1 MSSDKIEHTAGTL
14 YKIKFNCDYGKIFF
28 PIGSSLCIIILRI
41 FEMYQ
46 SFSKCVMRQNPIL
59 IHLVFPYYICLPND
73 VLCNSAIWVDNTAL
87 NSHHVA
93 NHQTSNLILKI
104 KVIKKYLFF
113 SPAACWFWSVKISYL
128 ILSIQAPTLKAVIQ
142 NLFKKDCFEHSNFI
156 TEHQWSLTENVL

>member
-28 PIGSSLCIIILRI
+28 PIGSSLCIIILQI

-73 VLCNSAIWVDNTAL
+73 VLCKSAI
-87 NSHHVA
+87 
-93 NHQTSNLILKI
+93 
-104 KVIKKYLFF
+104 
-113 SPAACWFWSVKISYL
+113 
-128 ILSIQAPTLKAVIQ
+128 
-142 NLFKKDCFEHSNFI
+142 
-156 TEHQWSLTENVL
+156 